1 MGKRKYSEEF
11 KEQAI
16 QMALES
22 SKTTQEVADSLGVG
36 IWTLRQW
43 KKDYLRDN
51 RETLRK
57 RGKLTAEEELKI
69 LKKELNDIK
78 MENAILKKFAA
89 ILSKDQQ

>member
-22 SKTTQEVADSLGVG
+22 GKTVQEVADSLGVG
-36 IWTLRQW
+36 VWTLRQW

-57 RGKLTAEEELKI
+57 KGKLTAEEELKI
-69 LKKELNDIK
+69 LRK
-78 MENAILKKFAA
+78 ENADLRMDNSILKKFAA
-89 ILSKDQQ
+89 ILSKDQ